1 MLATRIIPVL
11 LTAHDRLVKGE
22 CFDSARVVGHA
33 QQAAEVHQ
41 ARSVDELILLDVRA
55 TLDNRGP
62 NIQAIERLASTCF
75 MPLTVGGGVTSLQ
88 HIRDLLHHGADKVSI
103 GTAAWYDPQLIYEA
117 SQRFGAQA
125 VVVSVDTVQRG
136 NTWHLTTHCAT
147 RYLDADAVRH
157 AVNMAKLGA
166 GELLLNSVDRDGTMR
181 GYDLGFIKQ
190 VAANVDIPVVACGG
204 CGSYEHMLEAIEAGA
219 SAVAAGAFF
228 QWTDATP
235 KEAARWLASKGVE
248 TRI

>member
-1 MLATRIIPVL
+1 MLAVRIIPVL
-11 LTAHDRLVKGE
+11 LTAYDRLVKGE

-33 QQAAEVHQ
+33 QQAVEVHQ

-62 NIQAIERLASTCF
+62 DVKAIERLASNCF
-75 MPLTVGGGVTSLQ
+75 MPLTVGGGVTTLQ
-88 HIRDLLHHGADKVSI
+88 HFRDLLAHGADKVAV
-103 GTAAWYDPQLIYEA
+103 GTAAWYDPELILQA

-125 VVVSVDTVQRG
+125 VVVSIDTVRYG
-136 NTWHLTTHCAT
+136 DNWRVTTHCAA
-147 RYLDADAVRH
+147 RERDADAVRH
-157 AVNMAKLGA
+157 AVHMAELGA
-166 GELLLNSVDRDGTMR
+166 GELLLNSVDRDGTMK
-181 GYDLGFIKQ
+181 GYDLDFIRR
-190 VAANVDIPVVACGG
+190 VTESVDIPVIACGG

-235 KEAARWLASKGVE
+235 KAAAHWLSSKGVE

>member
-11 LTAHDRLVKGE
+11 LTAYDRLVKGE

-62 NIQAIERLASTCF
+62 DIAAIERLASTCF
-75 MPLTVGGGVTSLQ
+75 MPLTVGGGVTTLQ
-88 HIRDLLHHGADKVSI
+88 HFRDLLAHGADKVSV
-103 GTAAWYDPQLIYEA
+103 GTAAWHDPQLIYEA

-125 VVVSVDTVQRG
+125 VVVSVDTARYGSQWRV
-136 NTWHLTTHCAT
+136 TTHCAS
-147 RYLDADAVRH
+147 REHDADAIRH
-157 AVNMAKLGA
+157 AVNVVELGA
-166 GELLLNSVDRDGTMR
+166 GELLLNSVDRDGTMK
-181 GYDLGFIKQ
+181 GYDLDFIHQ
-190 VAANVDIPVVACGG
+190 VASRVDVPIIACGG
-204 CGSYEHMLEAIEAGA
+204 CGSYDHMLEAIKAGA

-235 KEAARWLASKGVE
+235 KEAARYLASKGVE